1 MLQDFTINIVYNI
14 KGAFSNLIAYINII
28 IIYLKDFSSSLR
40 DNNLLKLG
48 KQLIT
53 STKNVCNPPFPR
65 SINSNR

>member
-53 STKNVCNPPFPR
+53 STKNVYNPPFPR
-65 SINSNR
+65 SMNSNR